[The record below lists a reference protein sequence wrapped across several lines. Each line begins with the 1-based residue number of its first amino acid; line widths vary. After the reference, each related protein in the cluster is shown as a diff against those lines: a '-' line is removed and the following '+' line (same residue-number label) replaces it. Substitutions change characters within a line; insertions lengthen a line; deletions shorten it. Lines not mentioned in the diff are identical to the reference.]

1 MKRTKR
7 IICKAVK
14 IYEKDNENNMRG
26 CLDIWKEWKEL
37 QKVKYWIHDQL
48 GMEFINYLLTP
59 TECVLYIVLQYLLPV
74 NNGNLLDWT
83 FYHNIIMLQKMIKW
97 LYCKSSKLCG
107 LKISLLVI
115 TKVGDF
121 MVDETAL

>member
-7 IICKAVK
+7 IIFKAVK
-14 IYEKDNENNMRG
+14 IYEKDNENNMHG
-26 CLDIWKEWKEL
+26 CLDIWKEWKGL

-59 TECVLYIVLQYLLPV
+59 TECVLYIVLQYLPPV

-83 FYHNIIMLQKMIKW
+83 FYHK
-97 LYCKSSKLCG
+97 LYYY
-107 LKISLLVI
+107 V
-115 TKVGDF
+115 TADDKVT
-121 MVDETAL
+121 VL